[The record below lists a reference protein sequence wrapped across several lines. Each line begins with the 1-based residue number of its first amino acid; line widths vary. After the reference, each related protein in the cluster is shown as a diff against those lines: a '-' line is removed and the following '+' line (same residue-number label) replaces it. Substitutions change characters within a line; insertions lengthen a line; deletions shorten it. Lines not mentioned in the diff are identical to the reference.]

1 MKYITDNEIAIKNK
15 DTALKMAEMLMS
27 EGYCVMLSREEQL
40 YIINY
45 IWTPSVESDRND
57 VIFLSREEFEDEFFA
72 SDEEK
77 H

>member
-15 DTALKMAEMLMS
+15 DTALKMAEMLIS
-27 EGYCVMLSREEQL
+27 EGYCVMLSTEEQL

-45 IWTPSVESDRND
+45 VWTSPIEADRND
-57 VIFLSREEFEDEFFA
+57 VIFLSREKFEDEFFA
-72 SDEEK
+72 RDEEK

>member
-1 MKYITDNEIAIKNK
+1 MRYITDNEIAIKNK
-15 DTALKMAEMLMS
+15 DTALKMAEMLIS

-45 IWTPSVESDRND
+45 VWTSSVESDRNE